1 MSTDTPDTPEVAE
14 ALSIEETSTI
24 DASAGAPSVELEPE
38 PKPKPEPKPD
48 VNVNAKRYGVVV
60 SGADTDEVFASKCV
74 YMNKAARKSLSVH
87 HLQRRLIELGYR
99 DAGSDKDGWYGE
111 GTRTGVSAFQAANN
125 ITGDGLIDGP
135 TLIAVFAGDPH
146 VTVVLS

>member
-1 MSTDTPDTPEVAE
+1 MSTNTPDTPEVTE
-14 ALSIEETSTI
+14 ALSVEETSTI
-24 DASAGAPSVELEPE
+24 DASAGAPSVEPE
-38 PKPKPEPKPD
+38 PKPKPKPD
-48 VNVNAKRYGVVV
+48 ANVNAKRHGVVV
-60 SGADTDEVFASKCV
+60 SGADTDEVLLSKCV

-99 DAGSDKDGWYGE
+99 DTGSDKDGWYGE
-111 GTRTGVSAFQAANN
+111 GTRISVSAFQAASN
-125 ITGDGLIDGP
+125 ITGDGIVDGP

>member
-1 MSTDTPDTPEVAE
+1 MSTDTPDTSEVTE

-24 DASAGAPSVELEPE
+24 DASAGAPSVEPE
-38 PKPKPEPKPD
+38 PKPEPKPD
-48 VNVNAKRYGVVV
+48 ANVNVKRRGVVV
-60 SGADTDEVFASKCV
+60 SGADTDEVFVSKCV

-87 HLQRRLIELGYR
+87 HLQRRLIELGHR

-111 GTRTGVSAFQAANN
+111 GTRTSVSAFQAANS
-125 ITGDGLIDGP
+125 ITGDGLMDGP
-135 TLIAVFAGDPH
+135 TLVAIFAGDPH

>member
-1 MSTDTPDTPEVAE
+1 MSTDTPDTSEVTE

-24 DASAGAPSVELEPE
+24 DASAGAPSAELKPE
-38 PKPKPEPKPD
+38 LKPEPKPD

-60 SGADTDEVFASKCV
+60 SGADTDEVFISKCV

-111 GTRTGVSAFQAANN
+111 GTRTGVSAFQAANS
-125 ITGDGLIDGP
+125 ITGDGLMDGP
-135 TLIAVFAGDPH
+135 TLVAIFAGDPH